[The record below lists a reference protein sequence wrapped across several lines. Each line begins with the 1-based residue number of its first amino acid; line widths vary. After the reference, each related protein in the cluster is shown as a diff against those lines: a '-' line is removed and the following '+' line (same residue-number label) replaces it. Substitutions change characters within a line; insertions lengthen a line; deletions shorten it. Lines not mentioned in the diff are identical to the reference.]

1 MYAFEQ
7 KRDVTLRRMSRD
19 SIDDQVTMF
28 ELFTNVKEVAAGQT
42 DVVAGVDA
50 CMQQWSEMLRAFQ
63 DNEASMVAITRHLQE
78 KNTLDLEMCLEGLKR
93 MMEFS
98 KDRRLLNELYD
109 SVSNGVNVRIN
120 EVRELNEEFMR
131 TRERIVD
138 KARIFVRRERNFV
151 RDAVEKAVREAKLEA
166 QALQKEMEKTQYEL
180 KAERAVLAQQL
191 QQCTSELKNET
202 TMVQGLQT
210 DVIVKANQI
219 ISLQEQI
226 DDLKHRMKAEVASK
240 QAEIEDKKKHIS
252 ELLASLVQHQEL
264 QNNLSSNLKI
274 TANELG
280 RSQQQLWK
288 VEEELSQTRTVL
300 EDFLD
305 LKSALQQAL
314 KDSNELELDLQSV
327 KIEME
332 SAKLS
337 VMQMC
342 KAHFAKLV
350 LSERNA
356 SFNGLQKV
364 EKLNSEVERLR
375 KAAMQKIVFG
385 IKYRG
390 LAMALKTWQD
400 HTIGR
405 NKMNSKALKVVQRLM
420 NGVMV
425 SAFEG
430 WRDHIIEEQQMKNKA
445 LKVAQRLKN
454 GALVSAFEGWRDHI
468 IEEKQMRA
476 KARKVVQ
483 RLMNATLVHAF
494 EGWRDQTSAKADNP
508 TLQCVS
514 LTMPMDF
521 DSITGSEEL
530 RQNFD
535 EFLGSQI
542 CAALSIDPEMVQV
555 LCHERGSVK
564 TEVVLSDEL
573 CHERGSVK
581 AQVVLSD
588 ELMGDG
594 FQGRDA
600 RTLARDLEK
609 VCTDPEGVFATCGLK
624 LPASSVEMQGFISK
638 AVANTVQASITEQR
652 LQKTALKAEI
662 EKLQAEAER
671 VKAELEASNGE
682 VQVVKKEHAKAQR
695 ACEATQKMI
704 EDKDAAHAKV

>member
-1 MYAFEQ
+1 
-7 KRDVTLRRMSRD
+7 
-19 SIDDQVTMF
+19 
-28 ELFTNVKEVAAGQT
+28 
-42 DVVAGVDA
+42 
-50 CMQQWSEMLRAFQ
+50 
-63 DNEASMVAITRHLQE
+63 
-78 KNTLDLEMCLEGLKR
+78 
-93 MMEFS
+93 
-98 KDRRLLNELYD
+98 
-109 SVSNGVNVRIN
+109 
-120 EVRELNEEFMR
+120 
-131 TRERIVD
+131 
-138 KARIFVRRERNFV
+138 
-151 RDAVEKAVREAKLEA
+151 
-166 QALQKEMEKTQYEL
+166 
-180 KAERAVLAQQL
+180 
-191 QQCTSELKNET
+191 
-202 TMVQGLQT
+202 MVQGLQT

-240 QAEIEDKKKHIS
+240 QAEIEDKKTHIS
-252 ELLASLVQHQEL
+252 ELLASLVQHQEH

-280 RSQQQLWK
+280 QSQQKLLK

-305 LKSALQQAL
+305 VKSALQQAL
-314 KDSNELELDLQSV
+314 QDSNELELELQNV

-332 SAKLS
+332 SAKRS

-356 SFNGLQKV
+356 SVNGLQKV
-364 EKLNSEVERLR
+364 EKLNSEVERRR

-405 NKMNSKALKVVQRLM
+405 NEMKSKALKVVQRLM
-420 NGVMV
+420 NGVLFSV
-425 SAFEG
+425 FER
-430 WRDHIIEEQQMKNKA
+430 WRDHITDEKQMKGKA
-445 LKVAQRLKN
+445 LKVVRRLMN

-494 EGWRDQTSAKADNP
+494 EGWRDQTSAQADNP

-514 LTMPMDF
+514 LTMAMDLG
-521 DSITGSEEL
+521 SITGSEEL
-530 RQNFD
+530 RHNFD
-535 EFLGSQI
+535 EFLESQI
-542 CAALSIDPEMVQV
+542 CAALSIDPEMVRV

-564 TEVVLSDEL
+564 GQVVLSDEL

-609 VCTDPEGVFATCGLK
+609 VCTDPEGVFASCGLK
-624 LPASSVEMQGFISK
+624 LPASSFEMQGFISN
-638 AVANTVQASITEQR
+638 AVANTIQASITEQR

-682 VQVVKKEHAKAQR
+682 VQVIKKEHAKAQR

-704 EDKDAAHAKV
+704 EDKVAAHAKV